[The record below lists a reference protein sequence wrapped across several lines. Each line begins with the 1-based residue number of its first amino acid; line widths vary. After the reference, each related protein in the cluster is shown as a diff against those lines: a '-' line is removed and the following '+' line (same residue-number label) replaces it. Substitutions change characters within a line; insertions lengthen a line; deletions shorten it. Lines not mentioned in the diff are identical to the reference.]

1 MAAASEVAQHSET
14 QCEEQQAEG
23 ADDYDNR
30 DGDDGEG
37 AERVGGVTVHERL
50 GLFVQL
56 GDRPQCDDDNGER
69 DDGAD

>member
-1 MAAASEVAQHSET
+1 MAAAPEVAQHSET
-14 QCEEQQAEG
+14 QGEEEQRER

-50 GLFVQL
+50 SLFVQL
-56 GDRPQCDDDNGER
+56 ADRPHCNDDNRER
-69 DDGAD
+69 NDGAD